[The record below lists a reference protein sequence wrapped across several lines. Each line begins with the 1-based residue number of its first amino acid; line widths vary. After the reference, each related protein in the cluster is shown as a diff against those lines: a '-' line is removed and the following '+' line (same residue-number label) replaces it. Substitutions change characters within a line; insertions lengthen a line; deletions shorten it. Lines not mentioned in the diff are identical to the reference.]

1 MATASSKRVAAVV
14 FNSVNHDTRV
24 LKEADSL
31 ARAGYEITVFGIKDS
46 NCKDAQTLRD
56 SGARIQRV
64 DWMIRPVKG
73 MIRPAK
79 ALPRTVFLGL
89 ILIASLFAIIVA
101 LVYDEAVPKS
111 TVMSGGVIAILLGG
125 VPLYLRAKRR
135 HRTLVLAGVEARA
148 AGETDIDKSPRE
160 QAMPSKTRGIVSTCR
175 DLLNRAIATVKAN
188 PVVIELQYI
197 LKRLI
202 SMICMSI
209 AASAAVK
216 AYQPEIVHCHDLN
229 TVPVGFGYS
238 KRAKCK
244 LVYDSHEIYE
254 EQSSFGPMTGLVFRL
269 IQRFYSSRVDGFIT
283 INDSIRDFL
292 KSRYPALPKAVIIKN
307 ATVPLEGAIV
317 YDGRLHKVA
326 GLAPDTK
333 ILLYQ
338 GGFSRKRG
346 LDVLVHSSV
355 LLPDGW
361 CLVMMGWGSQEGAL
375 RQLAKAI
382 DQDGRHIRF
391 VARVPH
397 DELAYWTAGAT
408 IGVIPY
414 EKVGLNNWFCTPNK
428 LWEYPN
434 AGVPV
439 LVSPFPEMT
448 KVVHE
453 HGIGWLLQQP
463 LSPENIAGHI
473 ASITDEDLK
482 KTRAAARAFIQN
494 DNWLVY
500 ERRLLDLYKSMTVS

>member
-1 MATASSKRVAAVV
+1 MATAFNKRVAAVV

-31 ARAGYEITVFGIKDS
+31 ARAGYEITVFGIRDS

-64 DWMIRPVKG
+64 DWMIQ
-73 MIRPAK
+73 A
-79 ALPRTVFLGL
+79 RTVFFGPIFGL
-89 ILIASLFAIIVA
+89 ILFALLFAIVVA

-111 TVMSGGVIAILLGG
+111 TVISGGVIAILLGG
-125 VPLYLRAKRR
+125 VPLYLRANRR
-135 HRTLVLAGVEARA
+135 HRALAGLEGPA
-148 AGETDIDKSPRE
+148 AGETAIDSSLRQ
-160 QAMPSKTRGIVSTCR
+160 QAMPSKTRGIISRCC
-175 DLLNRAIATVKAN
+175 DLLIRAIAPVKAN
-188 PVVIELQYI
+188 PVVIELRYI

-202 SMICMSI
+202 SMVCMSI
-209 AASAAVK
+209 AASKAVK
-216 AYQPEIVHCHDLN
+216 AYRPEIVHCHDLN
-229 TVPVGFGYS
+229 TVPVGYGYS

-254 EQSSFGPMTGLVFRL
+254 EQSSFGRMTGFVYRL
-269 IQRFYSSRVDGFIT
+269 MQRFYSSRIDGFIT

-292 KSRYPALPKAVIIKN
+292 ESRYPALPKAVIIKN
-307 ATVPLEGAIV
+307 ATVPLEGEIV

-338 GGFSRKRG
+338 GGFSRRRG
-346 LDVLVHSSV
+346 LDMLVRSAV
-355 LLPDGW
+355 LLPDCW
-361 CLVMMGWGSQEGAL
+361 CLVMMGWGSQEPAL
-375 RQLAKAI
+375 RQLAQAI

-397 DELAYWTAGAT
+397 DELAYWTAGAA

-453 HGIGWLLQQP
+453 YGIGWLLQQP

-482 KTRAAARAFIQN
+482 ETRAAARAFIQN

-500 ERRLLDLYKSMTVS
+500 ERRLLDLYKSMAAS